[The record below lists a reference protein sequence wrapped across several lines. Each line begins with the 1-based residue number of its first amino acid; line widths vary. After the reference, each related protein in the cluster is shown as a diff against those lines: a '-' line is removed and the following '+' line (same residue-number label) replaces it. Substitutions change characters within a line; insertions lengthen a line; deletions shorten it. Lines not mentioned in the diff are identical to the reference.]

1 MSIKGILFD
10 LDGVIV
16 TTDNYHYKAWKK
28 LADEENIY
36 FDKTINER
44 LRGIS
49 RMDSLDII
57 LEKSDILFSEDEKFQ
72 MARRKN
78 NYYKELIKELTPTD
92 ILPGVINLLHDL
104 KNNNIKVAIGSSSK
118 NSNAILNYIGLS
130 EEFDAIIDGNQ
141 ITFSKP
147 NPEVFLKGA
156 KALNL
161 EPEDCLVVEDAAAG
175 VEAALAGNMNVLAV
189 GFAATCCKDTATLCA
204 TDLSS
209 ITVEILMNV

>member
-36 FDKTINER
+36 FDKVINQR
-44 LRGIS
+44 LRGVS
-49 RMDSLDII
+49 RMHSLDII
-57 LEKSDILFSEDEKFQ
+57 LEKSDFTFSQDEKNQ
-72 MARRKN
+72 MAKRKN
-78 NYYKELIKELTPTD
+78 NYYKELIKNLTPED
-92 ILPGVINLLHDL
+92 ILPGVINLLNDL
-104 KNNNIKVAIGSSSK
+104 KNNSIKVAIGSSSK
-118 NSNAILNYIGLS
+118 NSNDILSYIGLL

-161 EPEDCLVVEDAAAG
+161 EPEDCLVVEDAEAG
-175 VEAALAGNMNVLAV
+175 VKAALAGNMKVLAV
-189 GFAATCCKDTATLCA
+189 GFAATSCSDTATLCA
-204 TDLSS
+204 KDLSAIS
-209 ITVEILMNV
+209 AEILMNL